1 MITIKKHF
9 SGGYSLVKSEFHGDD
24 KKHAGMSFA
33 PSCPALEA
41 IEKVEK
47 LFADTFSPNGD
58 NQEME
63 RLLPCRHHDKIK
75 SHHLDGTH
83 DLICSKCGRT
93 IEKGIPSS
101 AE

>member
-1 MITIKKHF
+1 MRFVEEKRIDMITIKKHF

-33 PSCPALEA
+33 PSCPVLEA

-47 LFADTFSPNGD
+47 LFADTFSP
-58 NQEME
+58 
-63 RLLPCRHHDKIK
+63 
-75 SHHLDGTH
+75 
-83 DLICSKCGRT
+83 
-93 IEKGIPSS
+93 KGISSS